1 MPQPLQLGGGTGGTN
16 VSYVAQKV
24 KERLSWD
31 GSSGNWLR
39 SG

>member
-1 MPQPLQLGGGTGGTN
+1 

-31 GSSGNWLR
+31 SQFRELGERAEGKLFSEG
-39 SG
+39 